1 MADSIRIDDL
11 AAEIN
16 RLVEDYG
23 KQCTET
29 TKECVNNVA
38 KKTVSKLKQTS
49 PVNKSEHGGKYKKGW
64 KKTVEEE
71 TSTRLVVKIHDTE
84 YRLVH
89 LLEKG
94 HQKRGGGRV
103 QAIKHVE
110 PAEQAAIAALE
121 KEIISRL

>member
-23 KQCTET
+23 KQCAET

-49 PVNKSEHGGKYKKGW
+49 PVNTGKYKKDGR
-64 KKTVEEE
+64 K
-71 TSTRLVVKIHDTE
+71 
-84 YRLVH
+84 
-89 LLEKG
+89 LL
-94 HQKRGGGRV
+94 
-103 QAIKHVE
+103 
-110 PAEQAAIAALE
+110 
-121 KEIISRL
+121 

>member
-49 PVNKSEHGGKYKKGW
+49 PVNTGKYKKGW
-64 KKTVEEE
+64 KKTVVKENS
-71 TSTRLVVKIHDTE
+71 TSLVIAIHDTK
-84 YRLVH
+84 YSLVH
-89 LLEKG
+89 LL
-94 HQKRGGGRV
+94 
-103 QAIKHVE
+103 
-110 PAEQAAIAALE
+110 
-121 KEIISRL
+121 

>member
-16 RLVEDYG
+16 RLVENYG

-49 PVNKSEHGGKYKKGW
+49 PVNTGKYKKGW
-64 KKTVEEE
+64 KKTVVKENS
-71 TSTRLVVKIHDTE
+71 TSLVIAIHDTK
-84 YRLVH
+84 YSLVH

-103 QAIKHVE
+103 AAIKHVE
-110 PAEQAAIAALE
+110 PAEQAAIAELE
-121 KEIISRL
+121 KEIMSRL

>member
-49 PVNKSEHGGKYKKGW
+49 PVNTGKYKKGW
-64 KKTVEEE
+64 KKTVVKENS
-71 TSTRLVVKIHDTE
+71 TSLVIAIHDKK
-84 YRLVH
+84 YSLVH

-94 HQKRGGGRV
+94 HQERG
-103 QAIKHVE
+103 
-110 PAEQAAIAALE
+110 AEG
-121 KEIISRL
+121 

>member
-49 PVNKSEHGGKYKKGW
+49 PVNTGKYKKGW
-64 KKTVEEE
+64 KKTVVKENS
-71 TSTRLVVKIHDTE
+71 TSLVIAIHDAK
-84 YRLVH
+84 YSLVH

-94 HQKRGGGRV
+94 HQKRGDGRV
-103 QAIKHVE
+103 AAIKHVE